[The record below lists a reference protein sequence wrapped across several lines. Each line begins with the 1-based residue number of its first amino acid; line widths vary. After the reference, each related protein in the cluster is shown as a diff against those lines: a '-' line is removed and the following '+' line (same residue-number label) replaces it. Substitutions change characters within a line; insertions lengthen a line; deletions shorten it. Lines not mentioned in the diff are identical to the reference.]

1 MSSINQLNLFGYEK
15 LFKNLVQQNDNNN
28 LPNKIII
35 SVLRGIG
42 KTTFSYHLIN
52 YLFSKNEEFKYDLE
66 NYRIN
71 QRSSN
76 LIYDHSTNIIDDF
89 VWGITLRRTR

>member
-1 MSSINQLNLFGYEK
+1 MSSINQLNLFGYDK
-15 LFKNLVQQNDNNN
+15 LFKNLIQQNDNNN

-35 SVLRGIG
+35 SGLRGIG
-42 KTTFSYHLIN
+42 KTTFSYHLVN

-71 QRSSN
+71 QHNKS
-76 LIYDHSTNIIDDF
+76 F
-89 VWGITLRRTR
+89 K